1 MKDVKW
7 WHGLLIEE
15 PSLHMAEGGGI
26 DPISNLCTVSHLCPP
41 EVSQIPVRDIS
52 ENWCGFVECQVFL
65 TTEGETWLWL
75 ASERVKKPFTV
86 DTAHSD
92 ILRNLWK
99 YPNDERVSKEGN
111 DWARSYVVACLDR
124 TLAVTWKHSRS
135 AWQLF
140 CNFFTAVFGICWEM
154 YFLAAAWTWVLQ
166 VPEGTG
172 RAENIFCSAQ
182 TRIHTVWLSLFF
194 VFFFKH
200 WKFSKLDLA
209 FQFPLKHWR
218 LWAHGTP

>member
-26 DPISNLCTVSHLCPP
+26 DPISNLCVVSHLCPP

-52 ENWCGFVECQVFL
+52 ENWFGFVECQVFL

-86 DTAHSD
+86 DTAHSN

-99 YPNDERVSKEGN
+99 YPNDERVSKKEN

-124 TLAVTWKHSRS
+124 TFAVTWKHSRS
-135 AWQLF
+135 AWQF
-140 CNFFTAVFGICWEM
+140 SAISSRQSSGSAEKCIS
-154 YFLAAAWTWVLQ
+154 Q
-166 VPEGTG
+166 RQPEHGSSKSL
-172 RAENIFCSAQ
+172 SAQ
-182 TRIHTVWLSLFF
+182 AGQKTSFVRLRQGFTHSLTFSVFCFF
-194 VFFFKH
+194 
-200 WKFSKLDLA
+200 L
-209 FQFPLKHWR
+209 
-218 LWAHGTP
+218 